1 VVGHNSADLRAF
13 LGSGGVTATICVA
26 ILVVAYGVVI
36 IATARRTRA
45 REVPEGQVPWDLH
58 PPTDTDQAQLGG
70 ALGVQG
76 SDGVLQWGQMLASRR
91 IRSLHA
97 GHSR

>member
-1 VVGHNSADLRAF
+1 VKCLRVK
-13 LGSGGVTATICVA
+13 SPGG
-26 ILVVAYGVVI
+26 
-36 IATARRTRA
+36 
-45 REVPEGQVPWDLH
+45 LH